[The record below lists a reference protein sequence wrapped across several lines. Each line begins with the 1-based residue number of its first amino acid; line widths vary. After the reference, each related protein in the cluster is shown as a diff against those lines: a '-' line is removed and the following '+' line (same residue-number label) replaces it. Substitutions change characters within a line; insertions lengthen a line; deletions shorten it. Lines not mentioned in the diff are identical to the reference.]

1 MIIKL
6 KSAEIEAP
14 DVIPVD
20 ELQAQGEWLYN
31 LFTEVAIEYRT
42 PKAIWDYT
50 FNQLFL
56 DSQLTEQH
64 KYCICMAFTAL
75 ITSLELSESFTKM
88 IAVTIPNQIT
98 QLAKEALPSLYYLEG
113 LATDTELV
121 NEETTPSESFL
132 VY

>member
-1 MIIKL
+1 MLIKL
-6 KSAEIEAP
+6 NSAEIEAP
-14 DVIPVD
+14 DTIPVD

-42 PKAIWDYT
+42 PKAIWSYT
-50 FNQLFL
+50 FNTLF
-56 DSQLTEQH
+56 SNESLTEQH

-98 QLAKEALPSLYYLEG
+98 QIAKDALPSLYFLEG

-121 NEETTPSESFL
+121 PAENTPSESFL